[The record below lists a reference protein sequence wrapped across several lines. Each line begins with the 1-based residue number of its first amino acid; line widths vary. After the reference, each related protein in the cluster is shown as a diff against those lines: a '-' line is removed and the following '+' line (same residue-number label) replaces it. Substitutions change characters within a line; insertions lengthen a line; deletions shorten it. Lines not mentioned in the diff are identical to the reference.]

1 MSDPMEKQRD
11 FSRKDKENE
20 WEMAVV
26 AGSRCVTSPLPP
38 QSPLHLMHPI
48 IPGVRDASGSV
59 STAIPAKF
67 IAREGKPRSRMRREA
82 EKGRDGVRW

>member
-1 MSDPMEKQRD
+1 M
-11 FSRKDKENE
+11 
-20 WEMAVV
+20 
-26 AGSRCVTSPLPP
+26 TSPLPP

-67 IAREGKPRSRMRREA
+67 IAREGKAQVVCAGRQKKVVAELGGNIIVVVVTGSRSRSR
-82 EKGRDGVRW
+82 